1 MRNLILLFIFTI
13 TLISCNNDY
22 SQIDKNITNSVVLL
36 KVDFLTSTFEGGK
49 EILFP
54 GANTF
59 TITHTYHP
67 PGDFGSVQLYYQE
80 LNQLL
85 FDGDIIWMGLGD
97 VSYPSTIDLPETFTT
112 VNSNLPLPNLNQFK
126 KVMYDEFAYYPDT
139 IDYSSIWNSISN
151 LEIVNNYLNS
161 NPNGK
166 INLFLYTP
174 SVGIGN
180 PADWDWYII
189 LKN

>member
-1 MRNLILLFIFTI
+1 
-13 TLISCNNDY
+13 
-22 SQIDKNITNSVVLL
+22 
-36 KVDFLTSTFEGGK
+36 
-49 EILFP
+49 
-54 GANTF
+54 
-59 TITHTYHP
+59 
-67 PGDFGSVQLYYQE
+67 
-80 LNQLL
+80 
-85 FDGDIIWMGLGD
+85 
-97 VSYPSTIDLPETFTT
+97 
-112 VNSNLPLPNLNQFK
+112 
-126 KVMYDEFAYYPDT
+126 MYDEFAYYPDT

-151 LEIVNNYLNS
+151 LEIVNNYLNT